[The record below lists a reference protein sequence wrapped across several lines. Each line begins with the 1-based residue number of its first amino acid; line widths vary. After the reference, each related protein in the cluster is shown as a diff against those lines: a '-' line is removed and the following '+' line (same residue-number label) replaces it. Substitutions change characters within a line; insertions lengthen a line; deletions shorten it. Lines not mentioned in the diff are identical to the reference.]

1 MLNPVGAR
9 EYMSEITHTVKPDSN
24 IMDAIKLLIE
34 YKISGL
40 SVIDD
45 ENNLLGVISEVDCL
59 RAILDGSYYGEVG
72 GNVSDYMTANVQSVS
87 MDMTI
92 IDIAKKILDNNRRRM
107 PVVENGKLVGQFSI
121 RSILTA
127 ILNMEGRV
135 KNKNF

>member
-1 MLNPVGAR
+1 MLNPVSAR

-40 SVIDD
+40 SVVDD
-45 ENNLLGVISEVDCL
+45 DNNLLGVISEVDCL

-92 IDIAKKILDNNRRRM
+92 IDIAQKILDNNRRRM

-121 RSILTA
+121 RSILNAMMT
-127 ILNMEGRV
+127 MEGR
-135 KNKNF
+135 KKK

>member
-1 MLNPVGAR
+1 MLPSISAR
-9 EYMSEITHTVKPDSN
+9 EYMSDITHTVKCDSN

-34 YKISGL
+34 HKISGL

-45 ENNLLGVISEVDCL
+45 DNNLLGVISEVDCL

-107 PVVENGKLVGQFSI
+107 PVVENGKLKGQFSI
-121 RSILTA
+121 RSILSA
-127 ILNMEGRV
+127 ILTMEG
-135 KNKNF
+135 KKKS